1 MKLKQLILVASIM
14 LTFLACQKEEVKQAE
29 KEVAFTGNKVTV
41 EEVIDGKTYTYLKVT
56 KNDTENWIAIAK
68 RDTKVGEVL
77 YYDEAL
83 TMENFESKEL
93 GRTFEKIDF
102 VSKVSNQPNQTEQL
116 SVKTGNQQNTEKIQ
130 IETPIA
136 APKNGISIAE
146 LYKNRDTYKDKTV
159 ILKGKVTKLNTQIM
173 GRNWIHIQDGSS
185 SNKTTDLTV
194 TTTNEVKLG
203 DVVTVKGK
211 ISLAKDFG
219 AGYFYD
225 IIMESATVTS
235 DKNM

>member
-14 LTFLACQKEEVKQAE
+14 LAFLACQKEEVKKVENEA
-29 KEVAFTGNKVTV
+29 AYTGNKVTV
-41 EEVIDGKTYTYLKVT
+41 EEVLDGKTYTYLKVT
-56 KNDTENWIAIAK
+56 GKDAENWIAIAK
-68 RDTKVGEVL
+68 RVTKVGEVL

-83 TMENFESKEL
+83 TMENFECKEL

-102 VSKVSNQPNQTEQL
+102 VSKVSNEPNQTQQL
-116 SVKTGNQQNTEKIQ
+116 SVKTGNQQNVEKIQ
-130 IETPIA
+130 IDSPIA
-136 APKNGISIAE
+136 APKDGISIAE
-146 LYKNRDTYKDKTV
+146 LYKNRDSYKDKTV

-185 SNKTTDLTV
+185 SDKITDLTV
-194 TTTNEVKLG
+194 TTSNEVKLG

-235 DKNM
+235 DKTM